1 MRFIKS
7 KKLSTILSIYS
18 LGILIVLNVITAVG
32 MGTLTNYAMSKKE
45 IAYLKQVE
53 SNAQKQVEAYIN
65 KYVSVIETLAD
76 NQEIVDGL
84 VNATKENPITQNPDF
99 KRIVDFLDITKEKY
113 EDIFQIGIGV
123 AKEDAIYLSDGQKLN
138 IIFSE
143 RAVYTA
149 VTKNKTFITQPYIDA
164 VTGDMCVSI
173 AAPVEKNGKVVGV
186 IAVDLGLEQ
195 LSSMLSQLSFDET
208 GRLLLLSEDNTVIG
222 YNDTSTIGKN
232 VSEIGLSGKEWDAA
246 LANPTQDIF
255 SYDFKGEK
263 KVGILV
269 ELPEYQWKLLVGLS
283 EKEFYKDT
291 IWNLIALSA
300 LLTAGLVISALL
312 LRRVIAKKLSPISQI
327 NTCLMEMSYGNLEI
341 DVTHTSEDEI
351 GEMAQSMR
359 SCIHSLS
366 TYIHDIDFV
375 LEGFSN
381 GDLTTNFNTK
391 FKGDFYSI
399 QVSTEKF
406 RRKLDMLLR
415 DITVAAEQVS
425 LSSSQIASGAQELA
439 QGATEQAASV
449 QELVAAV
456 TQVSEQIHTN
466 EENSKA
472 TSKQV
477 EDASVAL
484 IHCNEQMQ
492 ELEKVMGEIN
502 NQSGK
507 IRNIIK
513 TIEDIAFQTN
523 ILALNASVE
532 AARAGTY
539 GKGFA
544 VVANEVGNL
553 SSKSSQASKE
563 ITQLIEAT
571 INTIEKGLFAT
582 DHTAKSLLEV
592 MDKAKESVILVDEIA
607 VASEQQAAAISQ
619 IDVGVSQISTVVQ
632 SNSATSEQSAAASD
646 ELSGQAAVLHDLVS
660 QFELRK

>member
-32 MGTLTNYAMSKKE
+32 MGTLTNYAVSKKE

-300 LLTAGLVISALL
+300 LLIAGLVISALL

-327 NTCLMEMSYGNLEI
+327 NACLMEMSYGNLEI

-351 GEMAQSMR
+351 
-359 SCIHSLS
+359 
-366 TYIHDIDFV
+366 
-375 LEGFSN
+375 
-381 GDLTTNFNTK
+381 
-391 FKGDFYSI
+391 
-399 QVSTEKF
+399 TEKF

-425 LSSSQIASGAQELA
+425 LGSNQIASGAQELA